1 MLESLKQWW
10 RGKKAIPTGAP
21 PQRATAQ
28 PIPTL
33 AGGRQSVDN
42 DQFFLSTG
50 LNFLTPISSD
60 EYWRNYDL
68 DAKTLDRV
76 SPAKLLELLAD
87 LSPDV
92 SKALWD
98 FLLFMNPGHEAKAF
112 RPGTQTVDTNAQAAL
127 DALLKNLH
135 GSFALS
141 NTLPLDVI
149 IASLNIG
156 VFLRG
161 AFFAELVLDD
171 SGRMPLDIATPDPK
185 TVVARSKSDP
195 VRGQIWEIGQWQDG
209 KFVVLDRPTICYIP
223 VHPLPGKP
231 YGRALAA
238 PALFSTLFLLG
249 MLHDLRRVISQQG
262 YPRLDIGIDFKEMG
276 MPETQDADKV
286 EKWVNNVVKQVQ
298 DTYGALEPDSA
309 FIHASAITVNR
320 PVGTIDA
327 SSLGKVDDII
337 SVLERFSIRA
347 LKSMP
352 LLFGVNEAVSET
364 HANRQWEVCAAGF
377 KSLQHLEESLLE
389 HLLRLGLQAQGI
401 QADVQFR
408 FAELRAAEL
417 LRDAQVASL
426 TADVARKQ
434 YDNGWISQD
443 EAAQMGAKKDK
454 ADQPEPRN
462 KSAVA
467 PNNNSL
473 VDEQADPGSQRRLDP
488 ELSER
493 VN

>member
-1 MLESLKQWW
+1 M
-10 RGKKAIPTGAP
+10 PTAT
-21 PQRATAQ
+21 RAT
-28 PIPTL
+28 PDSFPLL

-42 DQFFLSTG
+42 DQFFLGAG
-50 LNFLTPISSD
+50 LGFLTPISSD
-60 EYWRNYDL
+60 DYWRNYNL
-68 DAKTLDRV
+68 DSKTLDRV

-98 FLLFMNPGHEAKAF
+98 FLLFMNPGFEVKAY
-112 RPGTQTVDTNAQAAL
+112 RPGTKTVDKTAQAAL
-127 DALLKNLH
+127 DSFLKSIH

-141 NTLPLDVI
+141 NTLPIDVI

-171 SGRMPLDIATPDPK
+171 SGRTPIDIATPDPK
-185 TVVARSKSDP
+185 TVIARAKKDP
-195 VRGQIWEIGQWQDG
+195 ARGQVWEIGQYQG
-209 KFVVLDRPTICYIP
+209 MGQFVVLDRPTVCYIP
-223 VHPLPGKP
+223 VHPLPGRP
-231 YGRALAA
+231 YGRAIAA

-262 YPRLDIGIDFKEMG
+262 YPRLDIGIDLEKMG
-276 MPETQDADKV
+276 VANMNDPDEIERWA
-286 EKWVNNVVKQVQ
+286 EKAVKQVQ
-298 DTYGALEPDSA
+298 DAYAALEPDSA
-309 FIHASAITVNR
+309 FIHHSGITVNNSA
-320 PVGTIDA
+320 GTLDP

-352 LLFGVNEAVSET
+352 LLFGVNEATSET
-364 HANRQWEVCAAGF
+364 HANRQWEVSAAGF
-377 KSLQHLEESLLE
+377 KALQHLEEGMLE
-389 HLLRLGLQAQGI
+389 HLLGLGLQAQGI

-417 LRDAQVASL
+417 LRDAQVATL
-426 TADVARKQ
+426 NADLARKR

-443 EAAQMGAKKDK
+443 EAALLGANKDK
-454 ADQPEPRN
+454 ADQPEPR
-462 KSAVA
+462 KQAVA
-467 PNNNSL
+467 APSNL
-473 VDEQADPGSQRRLDP
+473 MGQQADPGSNRSTEVATVERLQ
-488 ELSER
+488 
-493 VN
+493 